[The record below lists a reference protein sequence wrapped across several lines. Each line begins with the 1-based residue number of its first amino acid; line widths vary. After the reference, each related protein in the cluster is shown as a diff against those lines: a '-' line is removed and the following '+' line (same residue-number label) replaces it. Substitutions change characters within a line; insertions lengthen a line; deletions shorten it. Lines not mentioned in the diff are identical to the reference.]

1 MKILSRYVIRVFC
14 QIFALAL
21 ISFLSL
27 YLIVDFFE
35 KIDNLLERQVSI
47 ANISLYFLYKVPGI
61 FVQGFP
67 LASLLASLIGL
78 GILKKNH
85 EMIAMRSAGIHPAV
99 YTAPILGAVMIFS
112 VAHFALEQT
121 IVLPFKNKSQSI
133 WTESLGGKKSGL
145 SLSQENVWYRSQE
158 RIYQIRFFDMRTQT
172 LERVSIFTVNP
183 TFKLVSR
190 LDARRMKWN
199 GKKWIGED
207 VLILSFGGTETQ
219 QQWSEKLEMDVPETP
234 SDFSGY
240 ETQPEAL
247 NWTSLSRYID
257 KLRREGHDPRAY
269 ELERQM
275 RLAFPATTLIMALLG
290 ITVAMRQRLHSGIAL
305 GVVTALGVAFA
316 YLVIARLGSSLAAT
330 EILPV
335 TIGVW
340 AGNIIFAALGAYLWI
355 TDDQ

>member
-1 MKILSRYVIRVFC
+1 MKILSRYVIRGFCNVFV
-14 QIFALAL
+14 LAL
-21 ISFLSL
+21 VAFLSL
-27 YLIVDFFE
+27 YLIIDFFE

-47 ANISLYFLYKVPGI
+47 LNMSLYFLYKVPGI

-67 LASLLASLIGL
+67 LASLIASLISL
-78 GILKKNH
+78 GMLKKNH
-85 EMIAMRSAGIHPAV
+85 EVIAMRSAGIHPAV
-99 YTAPILGAVMIFS
+99 YTAPILCAVMVFS
-112 VAHFALEQT
+112 IVHFVLEQSV
-121 IVLPFKNKSQSI
+121 VLPFKNKSQNI
-133 WTESLGGKKSGL
+133 WTESMGVKKGGL

-172 LERVSIFTVNP
+172 LERVSIFTMDP
-183 TFKLVSR
+183 AFKLVSR

-199 GKKWIGED
+199 GNKWIGED
-207 VLILSFGGTETQ
+207 VLILQFEGEETQ
-219 QQWSEKLEMDVPETP
+219 QQWRETLEMEVPETP
-234 SDFSGY
+234 NDFSGY

-247 NWTSLSRYID
+247 NWTSLNRYID
-257 KLRREGHDPRAY
+257 KLRREGHDPRTY

-290 ITVAMRQRLHSGIAL
+290 ITVAIRQGLHSGISL
-305 GVVTALGVAFA
+305 GVVSALGVAFA
-316 YLVIARLGSSLAAT
+316 YLVIARLGISLAST
-330 EILPV
+330 EVLPV